1 MQLNKYNY
9 PFPRV
14 YYYHFATVPTPVPV
28 VNPSTPNTTHKK
40 KLKKTKN
47 TLTTNSMLNLMSNKY
62 NKKDKFLN
70 QGLVVLPFVKYI
82 SVLKVIPESF
92 SFLEAHRRCKSRIV
106 WLFLTLGQII
116 KLHIKEKQT
125 LILCKTLR

>member
-28 VNPSTPNTTHKK
+28 VNPPTQHTYKK
-40 KLKKTKN
+40 KKKTEKKKTKN

-70 QGLVVLPFVKYI
+70 QGLAVLPFVKYI

-92 SFLEAHRRCKSRIV
+92 SFLEAHRWFKSRLV
-106 WLFLTLGQII
+106 
-116 KLHIKEKQT
+116 
-125 LILCKTLR
+125 